1 MSSTLLM
8 SDGIDFAS
16 ITHSFTCRCYN
27 MIMNRLPE
35 EMRREIIEE
44 EQQQQRLR
52 EVQDSQQAADP
63 ANAEDYLGNNA
74 TFLAS
79 LNPDLRQD
87 ILLTADDAF
96 ISSLPPTLIAEANIL
111 REREQRV
118 ALHHRLRTEED
129 NAENAIIGFGAAG
142 GRPGAARQVQPAS
155 SSRERRPR
163 NGKMRV
169 EKDIEWVENSA
180 PLLTTQST
188 ASFLKLLYLLI
199 PIQPQRLL
207 QKYMLNLCLNE
218 RSRSLLLNLLL
229 SLLNNDRKNVAVL
242 LEKLDGKKNTLVAFP
257 PCGLIGSTADLTED
271 RSSRPIAVSLRKS
284 QQAGNS
290 AVIVAASLPTVSCSS
305 LHSHDSVPP
314 VVARRII
321 SCLTFCGALHRLYQ
335 ISSLIS
341 GNAVHFTSVAPNC
354 VSL

>member
-1 MSSTLLM
+1 MN
-8 SDGIDFAS
+8 I
-16 ITHSFTCRCYN
+16 
-27 MIMNRLPE
+27 NRLPE
-35 EMRREIIEE
+35 EMRREIIEQ

-52 EVQDSQQAADP
+52 ELQDSQQAADP

-96 ISSLPPTLIAEANIL
+96 ISSLPPTLIAEANVL

-118 ALHHRLRTEED
+118 AAHHRQRTEED
-129 NAENAIIGFGAAG
+129 NAVNAMIGFGAAG
-142 GRPGAARQVQPAS
+142 GRPGAARQIQQPS
-155 SSRERRPR
+155 SASRERRPR

-169 EKDIEWVENSA
+169 EKDIEWIENSF

-188 ASFLKLLYLLI
+188 ASFLSLLYLLI

-207 QKYMLNLCLNE
+207 QKLMMNLCLNE
-218 RSRSLLLNLLL
+218 RSRSLLLNVLL
-229 SLLNNDRKNVAVL
+229 SLLNNDRKSVVVL
-242 LEKLDGKKNTLVAFP
+242 LEKLDAGGKNALVAFP

-271 RSSRPIAVSLRKS
+271 RSSRPIAGSLRKS
-284 QQAGNS
+284 QQIGNS
-290 AVIVAASLPTVSCSS
+290 AVIVAASLPAISCSS
-305 LHSHDSVPP
+305 LHSRDSVPP

-321 SCLTFCGALHRLYQ
+321 SCLMFCGALHRL
-335 ISSLIS
+335 
-341 GNAVHFTSVAPNC
+341 C
-354 VSL
+354 